1 MKKPRFSLFEQMRFL
16 LIMFFYERV
25 VTNAYNHNHL
35 DVIYFLPLI
44 FYAWSCYCIYCKKR
58 VKQHIIKPF
67 DETYAYNVYP
77 DKHKNTGLNTE
88 SNTGLNTESNTGFYT
103 GLYTGFYTG
112 LYTRLYTGLYTGL
125 NTKSNTGFYTR
136 LYNFCKKINVL
147 LFFVY
152 NTFKKFVSTV
162 KNLIAKIFYA
172 SLSFMLNIMQVT
184 VIILLLCNI
193 PYIISHDFMC
203 TGEDYIL

>member
-1 MKKPRFSLFEQMRFL
+1 MEKPRPSLFEKMRFL

-67 DETYAYNVYP
+67 DETCAYNLYP
-77 DKHKNTGLNTE
+77 DKHKNTGF
-88 SNTGLNTESNTGFYT
+88 NTGLNTESN
-103 GLYTGFYTG
+103 
-112 LYTRLYTGLYTGL
+112 TGL

>member
-1 MKKPRFSLFEQMRFL
+1 MEKPRPSLFEKMRFL

-67 DETYAYNVYP
+67 DETCAYNLYP
-77 DKHKNTGLNTE
+77 DKHKNTGFNTGLNTE
-88 SNTGLNTESNTGFYT
+88 SNTGLNTESNTESN
-103 GLYTGFYTG
+103 
-112 LYTRLYTGLYTGL
+112 TGL